1 MKMIIKGGIV
11 YDPANGIF
19 GEEMDLCID
28 QGRVVEQAGG
38 EVIDARGLLVMPGG
52 VDAHSHIAGKKVNTG
67 RIMRP
72 DDSRL
77 GTEPRSGVCRPSTG
91 YTVPNC
97 YAMGYRYARL
107 GYTTA
112 FEAATPILEA
122 RHTHEELAEI
132 PIIDKGALTLFGNNW
147 QVMECVRDKDIPK
160 LAAYVAWGLRSARGY
175 GVKIVNPGGGEAWGF
190 GANVKSHRDNVPGFD
205 VTPAEIIRG
214 LAEANEMLRLPH
226 SIHIHFNNL
235 GKPGNY
241 TTALETLELLKDI
254 KPGRMRQVVHVA
266 HMQFSAYGGTSWR
279 DFESKAPAIADYF
292 NTHSHATMDM
302 GQLLFGSATTM
313 TADAPLEYGNARL
326 THNKWS
332 NHDIELEESSGVVPM
347 IYLRKMLVNAVQW
360 AIGLELALL
369 VRDPWKTLMTTDHP
383 NGSPFVNY
391 PEVITLL
398 MSRAKREAEMA
409 TLHEQLPNRTTLPAI
424 EREMDWTEIAI
435 MTRAAPARILG
446 LTDKG
451 HLGVGADGD
460 VSIYSIRPEDVD
472 AARDHALVKKALS
485 SALYTIKGGV
495 VVAKEGRIL
504 AAPEG
509 RTYWVDATVSDADR
523 DRLMPEIEDK
533 FAKYYSVQLS
543 NYAVQD
549 AYLPSSRVIRAGLSV
564 EPVKPARTLAEVA

>member
-1 MKMIIKGGIV
+1 MIIKGGIV

-19 GEEMDLCID
+19 GEEMDLFVD
-28 QGRVVEQAGG
+28 KGRMVEQAKG
-38 EVIDARGLLVMPGG
+38 EEIDAHGLLVMPGG

-77 GTEPRSGVCRPSTG
+77 GTEPRTGTCRPSTG

-97 YAMGYRYARL
+97 YAIGYRYARM

-122 RHTHEELAEI
+122 RHTHEELEEI

-147 QVMECVRDKDIPK
+147 QVMECIRNNDMDM
-160 LAAYVAWGLRSARGY
+160 LAAYMAWGLRSARGY

-190 GANVKSHRDNVPGFD
+190 GGNVKGLDDPVPNFD

-214 LAEANEMLRLPH
+214 LAQANEMLRLPH
-226 SIHIHFNNL
+226 SIHLHLNNL

-241 TTALETLELLKDI
+241 NTAIETLDLLKDI
-254 KPGRMRQVVHVA
+254 RPSRMRQVVHIT
-266 HMQFSAYGGTSWR
+266 HMQFSAYGGSSWR
-279 DFESKAPAIADYF
+279 DFESKAPVIADYF
-292 NTHSHATMDM
+292 NSHHHATMDM

-347 IYLRKMLVNAVQW
+347 VYSRKMLVNAVQW
-360 AIGLELALL
+360 AVGLELALL
-369 VRDPWKTLMTTDHP
+369 VADPWKILMTTDHP

-391 PEVITLL
+391 PEVISLL
-398 MSRAKREAEMA
+398 MSKPKRDAEMA
-409 TLHEQLPNRTTLPAI
+409 SMHDQVQNRTGLSGI
-424 EREMDWTEIAI
+424 ERELDWTDIVI

-446 LTDKG
+446 LQDKG
-451 HLGVGADGD
+451 HLGPGADAD
-460 VSIYSIRPEDVD
+460 ITIYNLMPEELD
-472 AARDHALVKKALS
+472 ASQNHDLVKKAL
-485 SALYTIKGGV
+485 ACAKYTIKGGAV
-495 VVAKEGRIL
+495 VSKDGQIL
-504 AAPEG
+504 STPPG
-509 RTYWVDATVSDADR
+509 RTFWVDAAVPQDDA
-523 DRLMPEIEDK
+523 DRLMPELEEK

-549 AYLPSSRVIRAGLSV
+549 AYLPHAQVIRAGLSV
-564 EPVKPARTLAEVA
+564 ESLKEVA

>member
-1 MKMIIKGGIV
+1 MIIKGGIV
-11 YDPANGIF
+11 YDPANGIY
-19 GEEMDLCID
+19 GDEMDLFID
-28 QGRVVEQAGG
+28 QGRMVEKAKG
-38 EVIDARGLLVMPGG
+38 EEIDAHGLLVMPGG

-77 GTEPRSGVCRPSTG
+77 GTEPRNGVCRPSTG

-97 YAMGYRYARL
+97 YAMGYRYARM

-122 RHTHEELAEI
+122 RHTHEELDEI

-147 QVMECVRDKDIPK
+147 QVMECVRDNDLSK

-190 GANVKSHRDNVPGFD
+190 GANVKGVNDPVPNFD
-205 VTPAEIIRG
+205 VTPAEIIRS
-214 LAEANEMLRLPH
+214 LAQANEMLHLPH
-226 SIHIHFNNL
+226 SIHLHFNNL

-241 TTALETLELLKDI
+241 TTAIETLDLLKDI
-254 KPGRMRQVVHVA
+254 KPSRMRQVVHVA

-279 DFESKAPAIADYF
+279 DFESKAPVIADYL
-292 NTHSHATMDM
+292 NSHNHATIDM

-347 IYLRKMLVNAVQW
+347 VYFRKMLVNAVQW

-369 VRDPWKTLMTTDHP
+369 VNDPWKILMTTDHP

-398 MSRAKREAEMA
+398 MSKSKRDAEMA
-409 TLHEQLPNRTTLPAI
+409 TLHEQVQTRTGLGGI
-424 EREMDWTEIAI
+424 ERELDWTDIAI

-446 LTDKG
+446 LQDKG
-451 HLGVGADGD
+451 HLGPGADAD
-460 VSIYSIRPEDVD
+460 ISIYNLRPEELD
-472 AARDHALVKKALS
+472 ASLDHVLVKKAL
-485 SALYTIKGGV
+485 ATARYTIKGGV
-495 VVAKEGRIL
+495 VVSKDGQIL
-504 AAPEG
+504 AAPPG
-509 RTYWVDATVSDADR
+509 RTFWVDAAVPQADADR
-523 DRLMPEIEDK
+523 LMSDLEEK

-549 AYLPSSRVIRAGLSV
+549 AYLPHANIIRAGLSV
-564 EPVKPARTLAEVA
+564 PLQEVA

>member
-241 TTALETLELLKDI
+241 TTAIETLDLLKDI

-509 RTYWVDATVSDADR
+509 RTYWVDATVPDADH

>member
-1 MKMIIKGGIV
+1 MIIKGGIV
-11 YDPANGIF
+11 YDPANGIY

-28 QGRVVEQAGG
+28 KGRMVEEGKG
-38 EVIDARGLLVMPGG
+38 EEIDARGLLVMPGG

-77 GTEPRSGVCRPSTG
+77 GTEPRTAVCRPSTG

-97 YAMGYRYARL
+97 YAMGYRYARM

-122 RHTHEELAEI
+122 RHTHEELEEI
-132 PIIDKGALTLFGNNW
+132 PILDKGALTLFGSNW
-147 QVMECVRDKDIPK
+147 QVMECVRDKDISK
-160 LAAYVAWGLRSARGY
+160 LAAYVAWGLRAARGY

-190 GANVKSHRDNVPGFD
+190 GANVKGVNDPVPGFD
-205 VTPAEIIRG
+205 VTPGEIIRG
-214 LAEANEMLRLPH
+214 LAQANEMLQLPH
-226 SIHIHFNNL
+226 SIHLHFNNL

-241 TTALETLELLKDI
+241 TTALETLDLLKDI
-254 KPGRMRQVVHVA
+254 QASRMRQVVHVA

-279 DFESKAPAIADYF
+279 DFESRAPVIADYF
-292 NTHSHATMDM
+292 NSHNHATMDM

-347 IYLRKMLVNAVQW
+347 VYFRKMLVNAVQW

-369 VRDPWKTLMTTDHP
+369 VNDPWKVLMTTDHP

-398 MSRAKREAEMA
+398 MSRSKRDAEMA
-409 TLHEQLPNRTTLPAI
+409 TLHDQAAKRTTLAGI
-424 EREMDWTEIAI
+424 ERELDWTDIAI

-446 LTDKG
+446 LQDKG
-451 HLGVGADGD
+451 HLGPGADAD
-460 VSIYSIRPEDVD
+460 ITIYNLAAEEVD
-472 AARDHALVKKALS
+472 TSKDHALVKKALA
-485 SALYTIKGGV
+485 SAKYTIKGGV
-495 VVAKEGRIL
+495 VVSKEGRIL
-504 AAPEG
+504 AAPPG
-509 RTYWVDATVSDADR
+509 RTFWVDAAVPKADA
-523 DRLMPEIEDK
+523 DRLMPDLEEK
-533 FAKYYSVQLS
+533 FARYYSVQLS

-549 AYLPSSRVIRAGLSV
+549 AYLPHPKVIRTGL
-564 EPVKPARTLAEVA
+564 PVPPQEVA

>member
-28 QGRVVEQAGG
+28 QGRVIEQAGG

-347 IYLRKMLVNAVQW
+347 IYFRKMLVNAVQW

-409 TLHEQLPNRTTLPAI
+409 TLHEQLPNRTTLPVI

-509 RTYWVDATVSDADR
+509 RTYWVDATVPDADH

-564 EPVKPARTLAEVA
+564 EPSKSARTLAEVA

>member
-1 MKMIIKGGIV
+1 MIIRGGIV
-11 YDPANGIF
+11 YDPANGIY
-19 GEEMDLCID
+19 GDEMDLFID
-28 QGRVVEQAGG
+28 KGRMAESAKG
-38 EVIDARGLLVMPGG
+38 EEIDARGLLVMPGG

-72 DDSRL
+72 DDARQ
-77 GTEPRSGVCRPSTG
+77 GTIARSGVCRPSTG

-97 YAMGYRYARL
+97 YAMGYRYARM

-122 RHTHEELAEI
+122 RHTHEELEEI

-147 QVMECVRDKDIPK
+147 QVMECVRDKDPAK
-160 LAAYVAWGLRSARGY
+160 LAAYLAWGLRAARGY

-190 GANVKSHRDNVPGFD
+190 GANVKGINDPVPNFD

-214 LAEANEMLRLPH
+214 LAEANEMLNLPH
-226 SIHIHFNNL
+226 SIHLHFNNL

-241 TTALETLELLKDI
+241 TTAIETLDLLKDI
-254 KPGRMRQVVHVA
+254 KPSRMRQVVHVA

-279 DFESKAPAIADYF
+279 DFESKAPVIADYF
-292 NTHSHATMDM
+292 NCHSHATMDM

-347 IYLRKMLVNAVQW
+347 AYFRKMLVNAVQW

-369 VRDPWKTLMTTDHP
+369 VKDPWKVLMTTDHP

-398 MSRAKREAEMA
+398 MSRPKREAEMA
-409 TLHEQLPNRTTLPAI
+409 TLHEQVSKRTTLAGI
-424 EREMDWTEIAI
+424 EREMDWTDIAI

-446 LTDKG
+446 LSDKG
-451 HLGVGADGD
+451 HLGPGAYGD
-460 VSIYSIRPEDVD
+460 VSIYDLLPEEVD
-472 AARDHALVKKALS
+472 TSKDHALVKKSLAK
-485 SALYTIKGGV
+485 AKYTIKGGV
-495 VVAKEGRIL
+495 VVSKEGRIL
-504 AAPEG
+504 ATPPG
-509 RTYWVDATVSDADR
+509 RTFWVDAFVPQPEA
-523 DRLMPEIEDK
+523 DRLMVDLEEK
-533 FAKYYSVQLS
+533 FARYYSVQIA

-549 AYLPSSRVIRAGLSV
+549 AYLPHGKAISAGLTASSG
-564 EPVKPARTLAEVA
+564 VA